1 MAINY
6 RTEYQR
12 YRQYYVNLQR
22 FYQKPTVKVSF
33 FVLLSFATV
42 TFFTALAIRP
52 TITTIGALIRDIED
66 KRQIDK
72 QLEAKLEALDLAQSL
87 VSTIDSEEE
96 LLALAL
102 PEDAALGRLL
112 QELEYVALQS
122 EVRLTEVRFGN
133 VTLGKM
139 ESKKAQARSIPVSF
153 ALTGS
158 FAGVKGFIEMVEN
171 LDRIVVINTIHL
183 GSAGSGVGGRVAA
196 EVTGSVHYVPPV
208 GGENGND

>member
-122 EVRLTEVRFGN
+122 EVRLTEVRF
-133 VTLGKM
+133 
-139 ESKKAQARSIPVSF
+139 
-153 ALTGS
+153 
-158 FAGVKGFIEMVEN
+158 
-171 LDRIVVINTIHL
+171 
-183 GSAGSGVGGRVAA
+183 
-196 EVTGSVHYVPPV
+196 
-208 GGENGND
+208 